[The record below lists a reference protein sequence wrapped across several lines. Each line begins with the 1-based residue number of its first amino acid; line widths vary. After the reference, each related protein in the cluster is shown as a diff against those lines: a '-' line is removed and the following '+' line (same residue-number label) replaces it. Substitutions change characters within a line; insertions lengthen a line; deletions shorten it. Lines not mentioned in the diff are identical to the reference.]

1 MNDAHGDLRPEGDPT
16 DASDIRS
23 PRPPGGGSPI
33 PSAPPTETTAPAGT
47 ATLPGGPAGG
57 SDRPAPAGGTTTVP
71 SGSRGVQAETAGRG
85 TPLAGT
91 SPDRGAGG
99 AIATTTRPGEVE
111 TLAEDPG
118 EPSPRPSVPPAR
130 VGEPEGGNLSPGGPR
145 PPGFGGGPLTREPRT
160 FQRDTGQDGRQPARG
175 TAPGGQVSARQER
188 REQTRT
194 ALLSAAERLWA
205 ERGIHGASLDD
216 IAAAAGLTKGA
227 VYSNFA
233 GKTDLL
239 LALLERFTSDRLG
252 TDVCDELRSA
262 DQSRD
267 EDERTGRGA
276 ARDGSDDR
284 ARRLALLLVEFW
296 LYGMRDYAAGW
307 RIADWYAERRAHMA
321 SELRD
326 VDGIAPSERAALAMA
341 LDFGLAFQH
350 LLDPDRVPADLYSTG
365 IDLMLGRAAS

>member
-1 MNDAHGDLRPEGDPT
+1 MP
-16 DASDIRS
+16 
-23 PRPPGGGSPI
+23 GGSP
-33 PSAPPTETTAPAGT
+33 
-47 ATLPGGPAGG
+47 
-57 SDRPAPAGGTTTVP
+57 
-71 SGSRGVQAETAGRG
+71 
-85 TPLAGT
+85 
-91 SPDRGAGG
+91 
-99 AIATTTRPGEVE
+99 
-111 TLAEDPG
+111 
-118 EPSPRPSVPPAR
+118 
-130 VGEPEGGNLSPGGPR
+130 
-145 PPGFGGGPLTREPRT
+145 PPGFGGGSLAKEPRT
-160 FQRDTGQDGRQPARG
+160 FQRGNGHDGRQPARG
-175 TAPGGQVSARQER
+175 TARGGQASARQER

-267 EDERTGRGA
+267 EEERTGRGA

>member
-16 DASDIRS
+16 DASDPRT
-23 PRPPGGGSPI
+23 PRPPSGGSTT
-33 PSAPPTETTAPAGT
+33 PSAPPTETTAGT
-47 ATLPGGPAGG
+47 ATLPDGPAVGG
-57 SDRPAPAGGTTTVP
+57 ALATTTLTEEP
-71 SGSRGVQAETAGRG
+71 GESGN
-85 TPLAGT
+85 GT
-91 SPDRGAGG
+91 SPRTAVP
-99 AIATTTRPGEVE
+99 AARPGEPE
-111 TLAEDPG
+111 SGSQAPLP
-118 EPSPRPSVPPAR
+118 PS
-130 VGEPEGGNLSPGGPR
+130 
-145 PPGFGGGPLTREPRT
+145 FGGSPVATEPRT
-160 FQRDTGQDGRQPARG
+160 LQRDAGRPQQPTRG
-175 TAPGGQVSARQER
+175 TGRAGHMNARQER

-262 DQSRD
+262 DQARD
-267 EDERTGRGA
+267 DDERTGRNTS
-276 ARDGSDDR
+276 RDGSDDR

-307 RIADWYAERRAHMA
+307 RIADWYAERRAHLA